1 MAISWRSV
9 PHSNHSIGDCHV
21 ASLLAIITG
30 KPTTMNEKMTG
41 AGAPK
46 TLLPGRSCRQSALR
60 NRLVTEEEFGRQCAD
75 IEHCQTSTCAV
86 SCDRPASKPEDSA
99 DFQIPARIPL
109 PTRYFLAYARAGH
122 LKVNCPQGKR
132 GHPGVSPREKNL
144 EGTCAYDKSLFRF
157 LYSAFFIQQGNPMS
171 SQNCSIIRKRK

>member
-1 MAISWRSV
+1 MYNHVIARPNGPWRSPGRMCEFV
-9 PHSNHSIGDCHV
+9 MQYQEV
-21 ASLLAIITG
+21 AALAFGLLAIFTG

-122 LKVNCPQGKR
+122 LLPGRRVWREPVHMMNHHSGFFTAPLLLQNGKY
-132 GHPGVSPREKNL
+132 HL
-144 EGTCAYDKSLFRF
+144 
-157 LYSAFFIQQGNPMS
+157 
-171 SQNCSIIRKRK
+171 